1 MAGRLTLGI
10 IKPDAVERGR
20 MGAILAHLERDG
32 FRIRAT
38 RLVRLGQAEAEAF
51 YAVHRERPF
60 YPDLVE
66 FMTSGPCL
74 AMVLEKNDAVA
85 AFRAAIGAT
94 DPADAAEGTIRRLY
108 AESKGRNAVHGSDS
122 DDNAV
127 REIAFFFPE
136 SERAAL
142 GVGV

>member
-60 YPDLVE
+60 YRDLVE

-74 AMVLEKNDAVA
+74 PMVLEKDDAVA
-85 AFRAAIGAT
+85 RDILERRPIKGWRPSNVSIATPGVDDTRGRPRA
-94 DPADAAEGTIRRLY
+94 PLHEHDASSR
-108 AESKGRNAVHGSDS
+108 
-122 DDNAV
+122 
-127 REIAFFFPE
+127 P
-136 SERAAL
+136 
-142 GVGV
+142 